1 MQLWVRGS
9 NMSEVFASIE
19 VERRE
24 ETQRKTSGFLDP
36 LIQPDNYVG
45 EVVTLSFE
53 EAVVQVHDHQRQ
65 RVGGLPSQAFLV
77 ATRKAAGD
85 NKDWNDEDAIV
96 ILLRVIGPA
105 PLPYEAET
113 LKIRVDAAQR
123 STEPEKYWDEG
134 QLDLHTRNL
143 LSYAGLKCRV
153 LGTF

>member
-1 MQLWVRGS
+1 
-9 NMSEVFASIE
+9 MSEVLGAIGMDRS
-19 VERRE
+19 E
-24 ETQRKTSGFLDP
+24 ELRRKTGGFLDP

-85 NKDWNDEDAIV
+85 NKDWNDEDATV

-105 PLPYEAET
+105 PPAL
-113 LKIRVDAAQR
+113 
-123 STEPEKYWDEG
+123 
-134 QLDLHTRNL
+134 
-143 LSYAGLKCRV
+143 
-153 LGTF
+153 